1 MSVELYPDHKA
12 ILHFHDS
19 LKVYEID
26 FLDYLTKFLSRDE
39 YAKRHFEIYVKPTL
53 GHSAFDFMVL
63 EPNRALYVI
72 QTPENMEQ
80 YQFGLEAMDYFMKE
94 RLYTLSPALLRR
106 IQQTV
111 DEKKEEKKV
120 HLIKRLF
127 YIYEENLLEDISN
140 EDEMT
145 IERITPDDFHN
156 SSSVLEKAFDLS
168 EEQVIQLSETET
180 EEIQRTLNPN
190 TNFNNYISTSLPKDY
205 EEYARSQSQSKQKYK
220 GPTGSGKTLLLVNRV
235 IHCANRLKEDGR
247 ILVVSGKL
255 SKVNDLKDLITAEDG
270 RSLQE
275 LGIDVSSFQE
285 LATPEE
291 KYHALFIDDAHELKN
306 EWMEHLLE
314 HYLIDMTEEKEY
326 EYVVM
331 ANEDDLPGVPR
342 IFGPFRSLK
351 HDLGRINKMLTD
363 KIGRASCRARVWIEV
378 SM

>member
-111 DEKKEEKKV
+111 DEKKEEKKD

-168 EEQVIQLSETET
+168 EEQVIHLSETET

-314 HYLIDMTEEKEY
+314 HYLIDMTEENDY

-363 KIGRASCRARVWIEV
+363 SREIFLSILNG
-378 SM
+378 